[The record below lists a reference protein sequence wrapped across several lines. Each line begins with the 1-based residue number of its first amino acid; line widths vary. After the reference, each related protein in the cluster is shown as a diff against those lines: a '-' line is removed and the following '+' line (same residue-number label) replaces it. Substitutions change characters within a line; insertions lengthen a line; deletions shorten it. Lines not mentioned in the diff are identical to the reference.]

1 MASIKEGN
9 SMSCIQEFL
18 AQAYT
23 AVEAAAKFLDGQK
36 LPALIPVDLGIVTKE
51 NVEKYLRCKQK

>member
-1 MASIKEGN
+1 MASIKEGKLN
-9 SMSCIQEFL
+9 VTVFKNFWL
-18 AQAYT
+18 QAYT

-51 NVEKYLRCKQK
+51 NVEKYLAM